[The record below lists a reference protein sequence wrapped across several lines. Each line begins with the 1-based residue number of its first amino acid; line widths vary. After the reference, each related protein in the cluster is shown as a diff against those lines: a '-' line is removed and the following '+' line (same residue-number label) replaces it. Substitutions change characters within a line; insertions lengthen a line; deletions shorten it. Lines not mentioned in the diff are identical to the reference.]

1 MPTLRELQAV
11 IEDLWPAAGAESWDA
26 VGLVAGH
33 PDQQV
38 EHVHLAVDAVPATA
52 SEAVELGADLLLT
65 HHPLL
70 LRGVTTIDESTYK
83 GAVLATLV
91 RGGAGLLA
99 AHTNADV
106 VTTGT
111 SAVLADRLGLTD
123 QRPLESGS
131 DPETGIGRVGT
142 LPTATTLGALARSLV
157 DLLPPT
163 ATGVRV
169 SGDFDRPVRTV
180 ALCAGA
186 GDSLLGNPAVRAAD
200 VYVTSDLR
208 HHPASEFR
216 EQAMLGDGPALVDTS
231 HWATEWLWLD
241 VAAEQLRRA
250 AGVRV
255 TVSDLR
261 TDPWDFAV
269 LPATEPGGPAA
280 QPDQPA
286 ESAERADQPATRADQ
301 PATAASH
308 PDTTTVPEGDRP

>member
-26 VGLVAGH
+26 VGLVAGD
-33 PDQQV
+33 PDATV

-52 SEAVELGADLLLT
+52 REAVELGAGLLLT

-70 LRGVTTIDESTYK
+70 LRGVTTIAESTYK
-83 GAVLATLV
+83 GSVLATLV
-91 RGGAGLLA
+91 RGGSALIA

-111 SAVLADRLGLTD
+111 SAVLADRIGLTD
-123 QRPLESGS
+123 QRPLDAGT
-131 DPETGIGRVGT
+131 DDATGIGRVGV
-142 LPTATTLGALARSLV
+142 LAEGTTLGALARKLV

-169 SGDFDRPVRTV
+169 SGDFDQPVRTV

-186 GDSLLGNPAVRAAD
+186 GDSLLGHPAVLAAD
-200 VYVTSDLR
+200 VYITSDLR

-216 EQAMLGDGPALVDTS
+216 EQALLGGGPALIDTS

-241 VAAEQLRRA
+241 VAAAQLRQT

-269 LPATEPGGPAA
+269 LPAAEPTTPTEG
-280 QPDQPA
+280 
-286 ESAERADQPATRADQ
+286 
-301 PATAASH
+301 
-308 PDTTTVPEGDRP
+308 V

>member
-26 VGLVAGH
+26 VGLVAGD
-33 PDQQV
+33 PDATV

-52 SEAVELGADLLLT
+52 RESVELGAGLLLT

-70 LRGVTTIDESTYK
+70 LRGVTTIAESTYK
-83 GAVLATLV
+83 GSVLATLV
-91 RGGAGLLA
+91 RGGSALVA

-111 SAVLADRLGLTD
+111 SAVLADRIGLTD
-123 QRPLESGS
+123 QRPLDPGS
-131 DPETGIGRVGT
+131 DPATGIGRVGV
-142 LPTATTLGALARSLV
+142 LAEGTTLGALARKLV

-169 SGDFDRPVRTV
+169 SGDFDQPVRTV

-186 GDSLLGNPAVRAAD
+186 GDSLLGHPDVLAAD
-200 VYVTSDLR
+200 VYITSDLR

-216 EQAMLGDGPALVDTS
+216 EQALLGGGPALIDTS

-241 VAAEQLRRA
+241 VAAAQLREA

-269 LPATEPGGPAA
+269 LPAAEPTTPTEG
-280 QPDQPA
+280 
-286 ESAERADQPATRADQ
+286 
-301 PATAASH
+301 
-308 PDTTTVPEGDRP
+308 V

>member
-11 IEDLWPAAGAESWDA
+11 IEDLWPAAGAESWDS
-26 VGLVAGH
+26 VGLVSGRA
-33 PDQQV
+33 DQPI

-52 SEAVELGADLLLT
+52 HEAVEAGADLLLT

-70 LRGVTTIDESTYK
+70 LRGVTTIDESTVK
-83 GAVLATLV
+83 GNVLATLV
-91 RGGAGLLA
+91 RGGTALLA

-111 SAVLADRLGLTD
+111 SAVLADRLGLVD
-123 QRPLESGS
+123 QRPLEPGA
-131 DPETGIGRVGT
+131 DPATGLGRDGT
-142 LPTATTLGALARSLV
+142 LPAPTTLGALARALV

-216 EQAMLGDGPALVDTS
+216 EQALLGDGPALVDTS

-255 TVSDLR
+255 TVSELR

-269 LPATEPGGPAA
+269 LPAAEPVAPTTPA
-280 QPDQPA
+280 
-286 ESAERADQPATRADQ
+286 
-301 PATAASH
+301 
-308 PDTTTVPEGDRP
+308 PEGDRP

>member
-11 IEDLWPAAGAESWDA
+11 IEDLWPAAGAESWDS
-26 VGLVAGH
+26 VGLVSGRA
-33 PDQQV
+33 DQTI

-52 SEAVELGADLLLT
+52 HEAVEAGADLLLT

-70 LRGVTTIDESTYK
+70 LRGVTTIDESTVK
-83 GAVLATLV
+83 GNVLATLV
-91 RGGAGLLA
+91 RGGTALLA

-111 SAVLADRLGLTD
+111 SAVLADRLGLVD
-123 QRPLESGS
+123 QRPLEPGA
-131 DPETGIGRVGT
+131 DPATGLGRFGT
-142 LPTATTLGALARSLV
+142 LPAPTTLGALARALV

-180 ALCAGA
+180 ALSAGA

-216 EQAMLGDGPALVDTS
+216 EQALLGDGPALVDTS

-255 TVSDLR
+255 TVSELR

-269 LPATEPGGPAA
+269 LPAAEPVAPTTPA
-280 QPDQPA
+280 
-286 ESAERADQPATRADQ
+286 
-301 PATAASH
+301 
-308 PDTTTVPEGDRP
+308 PEGDRP

>member
-26 VGLVAGH
+26 VGLVSGD
-33 PDQQV
+33 PDATV

-52 SEAVELGADLLLT
+52 REAVEFGAGLLLT

-70 LRGVTTIDESTYK
+70 LRGVTTIAESTYK
-83 GAVLATLV
+83 GSVLATLV
-91 RGGAGLLA
+91 RGGSALIA

-111 SAVLADRLGLTD
+111 SAVLADRIGLTD
-123 QRPLESGS
+123 QRPLDAGT
-131 DPETGIGRVGT
+131 DPATGIGRVGV
-142 LPTATTLGALARSLV
+142 LAEGTTLGALARKLV

-169 SGDFDRPVRTV
+169 SGDFDQTVRTV

-186 GDSLLGNPAVRAAD
+186 GDSLLGHPAVLAAD
-200 VYVTSDLR
+200 VYITSDLR

-216 EQAMLGDGPALVDTS
+216 EQALLGGGPALIDTS

-241 VAAEQLRRA
+241 VAAAQLRQA

-269 LPATEPGGPAA
+269 LPAAEPTTPTEG
-280 QPDQPA
+280 
-286 ESAERADQPATRADQ
+286 
-301 PATAASH
+301 
-308 PDTTTVPEGDRP
+308 V

>member
-11 IEDLWPAAGAESWDA
+11 IEDLWPAAGAESWDS
-26 VGLVAGH
+26 VGLVAGD
-33 PDQQV
+33 PDATV

-52 SEAVELGADLLLT
+52 REAVELGAELLLT

-70 LRGVTTIDESTYK
+70 LRGVTTIAESTYK
-83 GAVLATLV
+83 GSVLATLV
-91 RGGAGLLA
+91 RGGSALLA

-111 SAVLADRLGLTD
+111 SAVLADRLGLTE
-123 QRPLESGS
+123 QCPLDAGA
-131 DPETGIGRVGT
+131 DPDTGIGRVGV
-142 LPTATTLGALARSLV
+142 LPEGTTLGALARKLV

-169 SGDFDRPVRTV
+169 SGDFDQPVRTV

-186 GDSLLGNPAVRAAD
+186 GDSLLGHPAVLDAD
-200 VYVTSDLR
+200 VYITSDLR

-216 EQAMLGDGPALVDTS
+216 EQALLDGGPALIDTS

-241 VAAEQLRRA
+241 VAAEQLRTR

-255 TVSDLR
+255 TVSELR

-269 LPATEPGGPAA
+269 LPAAEPTTPTEGA
-280 QPDQPA
+280 
-286 ESAERADQPATRADQ
+286 
-301 PATAASH
+301 
-308 PDTTTVPEGDRP
+308 

>member
-26 VGLVAGH
+26 VGLVAGD
-33 PDQQV
+33 PDATV

-52 SEAVELGADLLLT
+52 REAVEIGAGLLLT

-70 LRGVTTIDESTYK
+70 LRGVTTIAESTYK
-83 GAVLATLV
+83 GRVLATLV
-91 RGGAGLLA
+91 RGGSALLA

-111 SAVLADRLGLTD
+111 SAVLADRLGLTA
-123 QRPLESGS
+123 QRPLDAGA
-131 DPETGIGRVGT
+131 DPDTGIGRVGV
-142 LPTATTLGALARSLV
+142 LPEGTTLGALARKLV

-169 SGDFDRPVRTV
+169 SGDFDQPVRTV

-186 GDSLLGNPAVRAAD
+186 GDSLLGHPAVLDAD
-200 VYVTSDLR
+200 VYITSDLR

-216 EQAMLGDGPALVDTS
+216 EQALLGGGPALIDTS

-241 VAAEQLRRA
+241 VAAEQLRTR

-269 LPATEPGGPAA
+269 LPAAEPTTPTEGA
-280 QPDQPA
+280 
-286 ESAERADQPATRADQ
+286 
-301 PATAASH
+301 
-308 PDTTTVPEGDRP
+308 

>member
-1 MPTLRELQAV
+1 MPTLRELQSAV
-11 IEDLWPAAGAESWDA
+11 ESLWPAAGAESWDS
-26 VGLVAGH
+26 VGLVSGD
-33 PDQQV
+33 PDALV
-38 EHVHLAVDAVPATA
+38 EHVHLAVDAVPDTA
-52 SEAVELGADLLLT
+52 REAVAAGADLLLT

-83 GAVLATLV
+83 GSVLATLV
-91 RGGAGLLA
+91 RGGCALLA

-111 SAVLADRLGLTD
+111 SAVLADRIGLQD
-123 QRPLESGS
+123 PRPLEPAS
-131 DPETGIGRVGT
+131 DGVSGIGRVGV
-142 LPTATTLGALARSLV
+142 LAEPVPLGVLARRIV
-157 DLLPPT
+157 DVLPAT

-169 SGDFDRPVRTV
+169 SGEYDRPVRTV

-186 GDSLLGNPAVRAAD
+186 GDAYLGNAEVRAAD

-216 EQAMLGDGPALVDTS
+216 EQAMVADGPALIDTS

-241 VAAEQLRRA
+241 VAAEQLRA
-250 AGVRV
+250 ATGVRV

-269 LPATEPGGPAA
+269 LP
-280 QPDQPA
+280 
-286 ESAERADQPATRADQ
+286 SAPN
-301 PATAASH
+301 
-308 PDTTTVPEGDRP
+308 EGA

>member
-11 IEDLWPAAGAESWDA
+11 IEDLWPAAGAESWDS
-26 VGLVAGH
+26 VGLVSGRA
-33 PDQQV
+33 DQTI

-52 SEAVELGADLLLT
+52 HEAVEAGADLLLT

-70 LRGVTTIDESTYK
+70 LRGVTTIDESTVK
-83 GAVLATLV
+83 GNVLATVV
-91 RGGAGLLA
+91 RGGTALLA

-111 SAVLADRLGLTD
+111 SAVLADRLGLVD
-123 QRPLESGS
+123 QRPLEPGA
-131 DPETGIGRVGT
+131 DPATGLGRVGT
-142 LPTATTLGALARSLV
+142 LPVPTTLGALARALV

-186 GDSLLGNPAVRAAD
+186 GDSLLGNPAVRTAD

-216 EQAMLGDGPALVDTS
+216 EQALLGDGPALVDTS

-255 TVSDLR
+255 TVSELR

-269 LPATEPGGPAA
+269 LPAADPVAPTTPA
-280 QPDQPA
+280 
-286 ESAERADQPATRADQ
+286 
-301 PATAASH
+301 
-308 PDTTTVPEGDRP
+308 PEGDRP

>member
-1 MPTLRELQAV
+1 MPTLRELQSV
-11 IEDLWPAAGAESWDA
+11 VESLWPAAGAESWDS
-26 VGLVAGH
+26 VGLVSGD
-33 PDQQV
+33 PDAAV
-38 EHVHLAVDAVPATA
+38 EHVHLAVDAVPDTA
-52 SEAVELGADLLLT
+52 REAVAAGADLLLT

-83 GAVLATLV
+83 GSVLATLV
-91 RGGAGLLA
+91 RGGCALLS

-111 SAVLADRLGLTD
+111 SAVLADRIGLQE
-123 QRPLESGS
+123 QRPLEPAADGVS
-131 DPETGIGRVGT
+131 GIGRVGV
-142 LPTATTLGALARSLV
+142 LAEAVPLGVLARRIV
-157 DLLPPT
+157 DVLPAT

-169 SGDFDRPVRTV
+169 SGEYDRPVRTV

-186 GDSLLGNPAVRAAD
+186 GDAYLGNAEVRAAD

-216 EQAMLGDGPALVDTS
+216 EQAMVADGPALIDTS

-241 VAAEQLRRA
+241 VAAEQLRA
-250 AGVRV
+250 ATGVRV

-269 LPATEPGGPAA
+269 LP
-280 QPDQPA
+280 
-286 ESAERADQPATRADQ
+286 SAPN
-301 PATAASH
+301 
-308 PDTTTVPEGDRP
+308 EGA

>member
-26 VGLVAGH
+26 VGLVAGD
-33 PDQQV
+33 PDATV

-52 SEAVELGADLLLT
+52 RETVELGAGLLLA

-70 LRGVTTIDESTYK
+70 LRGVTTIAESTYK
-83 GAVLATLV
+83 GSVLATLV
-91 RGGAGLLA
+91 RGGSALVA

-111 SAVLADRLGLTD
+111 SAVLADRIGLTD
-123 QRPLESGS
+123 QRPLDPGAGPGS
-131 DPETGIGRVGT
+131 DPATGIGRVGV
-142 LPTATTLGALARSLV
+142 LAEGTTLGALARKLV

-169 SGDFDRPVRTV
+169 SGDFDQPVRTV

-186 GDSLLGNPAVRAAD
+186 GDSLLGHPAVLAAD
-200 VYVTSDLR
+200 VYITSDLR

-216 EQAMLGDGPALVDTS
+216 EQALLGGGPALIDTS

-241 VAAEQLRRA
+241 VAAAQLRDA

-269 LPATEPGGPAA
+269 LPAAEPTTPTEG
-280 QPDQPA
+280 
-286 ESAERADQPATRADQ
+286 
-301 PATAASH
+301 
-308 PDTTTVPEGDRP
+308 V